1 MEAVC
6 LLAMYIFYQWLMEKK
21 KSPSCSVKLSQ
32 CSLEHLVCFVC
43 SLLHKA
49 FAILYSNW
57 IFSSLSSRKVDM
69 FVINKQGK
77 NNMYVIRIQS
87 SEPGWQG
94 PLKDIFIHFNLQ
106 SEDEVSS
113 MS

>member
-1 MEAVC
+1 M
-6 LLAMYIFYQWLMEKK
+6 LAMYIFYQWLMEKK
-21 KSPSCSVKLSQ
+21 PPSCSVKLSL
-32 CSLEHLVCFVC
+32 CSLKHLVCFVC
-43 SLLHKA
+43 SLLHRA

-57 IFSSLSSRKVDM
+57 ILSSLSSRKIDM

-77 NNMYVIRIQS
+77 SNMCVIRIQS
-87 SEPGWQG
+87 SKPRWQG